1 MSTMTLDANGITY
14 DDYPTVLVKL
24 QASYRQIYGDDVYL
38 EADSQDGQWLAV
50 VALAQYDLMQIAS
63 HLYSS
68 FSPQTAQ
75 GDALSRNVKINGIS
89 RRVASNSTVDL
100 RIVGQVGATITNG
113 IAQDTQEQKWIL
125 PSQVVIPASGEIT
138 VTATAENAGDIT
150 AQANTV
156 NKIATPTLGWQTVN
170 NPQAATP
177 GAAIE
182 QDAELRRRQ
191 TYSVALP
198 SKSIFEGTVGAVAD
212 VEGVTRVRGYE
223 NDSNIT
229 DANGI
234 PGHHIAI
241 VVEGG
246 DAQAIADAIAIKKT
260 PGTGTYGTT
269 SVTTYDEYGM
279 PNTINFYRPTVVQV
293 AAQIDISPLPGYL
306 SSYADEIKAA
316 VAAMIN
322 GLGIGEDVLKSK
334 LYVPANLPCNVAFN
348 TFDIVNVMLSRDG
361 DPLAETN
368 IDIAFNEVAQ
378 ADLVDVVIN
387 VL

>member
-1 MSTMTLDANGITY
+1 M
-14 DDYPTVLVKL
+14 
-24 QASYRQIYGDDVYL
+24 
-38 EADSQDGQWLAV
+38 
-50 VALAQYDLMQIAS
+50 
-63 HLYSS
+63 
-68 FSPQTAQ
+68 
-75 GDALSRNVKINGIS
+75 
-89 RRVASNSTVDL
+89 
-100 RIVGQVGATITNG
+100 
-113 IAQDTQEQKWIL
+113 
-125 PSQVVIPASGEIT
+125 VIPVSGEIT

-150 AQANTV
+150 AQSNTV
-156 NKIATPTLGWQTVN
+156 NRIATPTLGWQTVN
-170 NPQAATP
+170 NPQAATA

-191 TYSVALP
+191 TYSVAMP

-212 VEGVTRVRGYE
+212 VQGVTRVRGYE

-246 DAQAIADAIAIKKT
+246 DAQAIGDAIAIKKT

-279 PNTINFYRPTVVQV
+279 PNVINFYRPTVVAV
-293 AAQIDISPLPGYL
+293 SAQIDISPLAGYL
-306 SSYADEIKAA
+306 SSYADEIRAA
-316 VAAMIN
+316 VAEMIN

-334 LYVPANLPCNVAFN
+334 LYVPANLPCNAAFN

-361 DPLAETN
+361 DPLAQTN

-378 ADLVDVVIN
+378 ADLVNVVIN